1 MPPPAIRDARDDDAA
16 GVIAL
21 IGGVFAE
28 YPGVI
33 LDVDGEIP
41 ELRRIAS
48 WAREHGGELWLAEDA
63 GAIVGMCGYTRAAT
77 PGGFELKKLY
87 VHASARKSGLGTV
100 FLDRVLTRAAAR
112 DGRFVELWSDVKFE
126 TAHRFYERHGF
137 TRGGTR
143 RLGDISDTVEFHF
156 RRPIAPREGAG

>member
-1 MPPPAIRDARDDDAA
+1 MRPPALRDASDDDAE

-21 IGGVFAE
+21 IGSVFAE

-48 WAREHGGELWLAEDA
+48 WAREHDGEFWVAEDA
-63 GAIVGMCGYTRAAT
+63 GAIVGMCGYTAAET
-77 PGGFELKKLY
+77 AGGFELKKLY
-87 VHASARKSGLGTV
+87 VHASARKTGLGSLL
-100 FLDRVLTRAAAR
+100 LDRVLERATAR
-112 DGRFVELWSDVKFE
+112 AGCFVELWSDVKFT
-126 TAHRFYERHGF
+126 TAHRFYERRGF

-156 RRPIAPREGAG
+156 RRPISSGDGE